1 MSSSEMAAA
10 AFEHAPLP
18 PHLSAAPGMHPVA
31 MSRPQVSIERLPT
44 RRMSNEPR
52 ESMNCKSCRKRKIK
66 CNRLRPSCEAC
77 QVFQCP
83 CIYDAVPKKR
93 GPKTDV
99 LEALLK
105 RVDGLEQRLKDQ
117 KSTDPGAA
125 AAVAAELAA
134 LGSAASEVSQRASL
148 PTAATSAGDKSKS
161 DATTS
166 SRTVDVPEP
175 VIYSPSAS
183 SEPSPTGPVPVDALL
198 DTYFSRF
205 HGKPYHIL
213 GESSIRQRLL
223 VNQVPS
229 FLAHA
234 IYAVAARYTPHPSGF
249 QSAVQLSEEYALR
262 ARNEIDTDEPSIDAL
277 QALLLTATAF
287 TAMGRG
293 RKAYMLLTSGIGMAM
308 ALELHREV
316 DPNAPMPPAEREMRR
331 RLFWSCFLMDRFMAC
346 GSKRPSLISN
356 RVIST
361 RLPSWSPGP
370 HSLPVEGEF
379 FVSGSNLHYFQGSGK
394 RSQGSS
400 GMLIDISRILGITNR
415 YLAAGGVKG
424 DSHFPWHSLSNLS
437 KIRQDL
443 DIWASGTEDVFS
455 SVGKLFGQPD
465 STVLVLSKLIYH
477 LIHCL
482 IYRPFLPIDLVEL
495 AGSGQHQSWQIEATN
510 MCFLH
515 ANAIAEL
522 AELGKSTIEWPAFVG
537 YCICTAGTVHVHG
550 AFYSKNSFGGDGSG
564 GGVFSSSAD
573 FLSREMQQ
581 LSELRYAWAS
591 VQHQRETLQGIYGAH
606 AELVKSHARN
616 PMRYAPV
623 FQLEDFFDRYSN
635 IGGPGGQSFHFDSA
649 NISLSDVVVDYNP
662 DVYTGHDLYA
672 PRASTSSSATGGLD
686 HSPATASAIVPPTI
700 PSDRPSLKRKKMAPT
715 GIKAPPPP
723 PPHQQQ
729 QQTMHSDP
737 GMPTKGGLQPLNTA
751 AGMVLPHTPHS
762 LPTPSHSRH
771 SFTFQPPQGSPVMLQ
786 SPAGGPQM
794 HQVPEQM
801 GAGGGVVDDGRGGG
815 FGMHGQQ
822 QHHMQHQALQQQYGH
837 HSPYGYGGAGTG
849 PESIRH
855 GTSSSSMGPGTPGG
869 GGGGGGSY
877 DPMFGT
883 LPTNAFSS
891 PAPGPWQQQH
901 PGAGGGAAG
910 GSEDGK
916 QHGGGGQVLAH
927 SPGGRSNNGSTGTGA
942 AGEEKD
948 PFLSLL
954 EQLAENEQAMGPG
967 SELDMFLGTT
977 AQR

>member
-1 MSSSEMAAA
+1 MSTSGMAAS
-10 AFEHAPLP
+10 AFEHAPLA
-18 PHLSAAPGMHPVA
+18 PHLSPGIHPVA
-31 MSRPQVSIERLPT
+31 MSRPQVGIERLPT

-83 CIYDAVPKKR
+83 CVYDAVPKKR

-99 LEALLK
+99 LEALVK
-105 RVDGLEQRLKDQ
+105 RIDGLEQQLKD
-117 KSTDPGAA
+117 KKTADPSGTE
-125 AAVAAELAA
+125 VATIIGNTRTASNASIA
-134 LGSAASEVSQRASL
+134 PDVDQVSPSA
-148 PTAATSAGDKSKS
+148 SAGPAAGSVADEDLKSRIDPALTNRS
-161 DATTS
+161 AQIS
-166 SRTVDVPEP
+166 ESA
-175 VIYSPSAS
+175 IYSPSPG
-183 SEPSPTGPVPVDALL
+183 SEPSSMSITVPTEALL

-213 GESSIRQRLL
+213 DETVIKQRI
-223 VNQVPS
+223 QAHQIPS

-234 IYAVAARYTPHPSGF
+234 IYAVSARYIPHPSGY
-249 QSAVQLSEEYALR
+249 QSAVQLSEDYAIR
-262 ARNEIDTDEPSIDAL
+262 ARSEIDTDEPSVDAL
-277 QALLLTATAF
+277 QALLLLVTAF
-287 TAMGRG
+287 TAMGKG
-293 RKAYMLLTSGIGMAM
+293 RKAYMLLTSAVGMAV

-316 DPNAPMPPAEREMRR
+316 DPNARISPAEREMRR
-331 RLFWSCFLMDRFMAC
+331 RLFWSCFLLDRFMAC

-356 RVIST
+356 RTIIV

-370 HSLPVEGEF
+370 QSLPVEGEF

-394 RSQGSS
+394 KSQGSS

-455 SVGKLFGQPD
+455 SLDKLFGQPD

-482 IYRPFLPIDLVEL
+482 IYRPFLPIDLGEL
-495 AGSGQHQSWQIEATN
+495 AGAGQHQSWQIEATN

-522 AELGKSTIEWPAFVG
+522 VELGKQTATIEWPAFVG

-550 AFYSKNSFGGDGSG
+550 AFYNKNRFASG
-564 GGVFSSSAD
+564 EMGGVLASSTD

-606 AELVKSHARN
+606 AELVKSHASN
-616 PMRYAPV
+616 PMRSAPV

-635 IGGPGGQSFHFDSA
+635 IGGPGGQSFYFDSA
-649 NISLSDVVVDYNP
+649 NISLSDVVVDYTT

-672 PRASTSSSATGGLD
+672 PRSSISVEAMGAGNG
-686 HSPATASAIVPPTI
+686 
-700 PSDRPSLKRKKMAPT
+700 SDRPNLKRKKTAPH
-715 GIKAPPPP
+715 GNMKAPDLRL
-723 PPHQQQ
+723 QSIS
-729 QQTMHSDP
+729 TN
-737 GMPTKGGLQPLNTA
+737 MP
-751 AGMVLPHTPHS
+751 VPHTPHG
-762 LPTPSHSRH
+762 LPTPSHHRH
-771 SFTFQPPQGSPVMLQ
+771 SFSFQPPQGSPVL
-786 SPAGGPQM
+786 
-794 HQVPEQM
+794 
-801 GAGGGVVDDGRGGG
+801 
-815 FGMHGQQ
+815 
-822 QHHMQHQALQQQYGH
+822 L
-837 HSPYGYGGAGTG
+837 HSPGAHHHPIPGATDA
-849 PESIRH
+849 P
-855 GTSSSSMGPGTPGG
+855 SSHPTGPGTRGMGSVGEMHTPAGHHLQSHQGGGISTFSPTINYSPPPGQGG
-869 GGGGGGSY
+869 GGGGNRETPSQQQQQGSGATPGNTGQSSY

-891 PAPGPWQQQH
+891 PAPGPWH
-901 PGAGGGAAG
+901 HHAVPGGENDVAAAPGAAAG
-910 GSEDGK
+910 K
-916 QHGGGGQVLAH
+916 TLAH
-927 SPGGRSNNGSTGTGA
+927 SPGAGSNANEGGA
-942 AGEEKD
+942 EEKD

-954 EQLAENEQAMGPG
+954 EQLAENEQAMGSG
-967 SELDMFLGTT
+967 GELDFFLGMS
-977 AQR
+977 QR